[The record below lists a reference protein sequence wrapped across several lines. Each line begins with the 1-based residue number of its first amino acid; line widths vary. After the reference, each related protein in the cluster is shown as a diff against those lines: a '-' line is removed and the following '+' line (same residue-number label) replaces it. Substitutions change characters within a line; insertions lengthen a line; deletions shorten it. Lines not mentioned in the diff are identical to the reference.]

1 LKNGK
6 CLTRKIWA
14 GTDKKFIF
22 KQVPVVI
29 NSEFV
34 FMQSLPEGAKHFFD
48 QTFEEGVKHF
58 FGGTFEDGNK
68 QIDETCYA
76 NQIVLV
82 ESIDPTDSHPA
93 NAGMFEVDPYLANAD
108 DVFAEDWFEVNP

>member
-1 LKNGK
+1 MKNGK

-29 NSEFV
+29 NSDRVINRDRV
-34 FMQSLPEGAKHFFD
+34 FQESLPEGAKHLFAV
-48 QTFEEGVKHF
+48 TVEEGDDDI
-58 FGGTFEDGNK
+58 EE
-68 QIDETCYA
+68 IWYA

-82 ESIDPTDSHPA
+82 KLPNAEDLDP
-93 NAGMFEVDPYLANAD
+93 GMFEFNSYLANAD